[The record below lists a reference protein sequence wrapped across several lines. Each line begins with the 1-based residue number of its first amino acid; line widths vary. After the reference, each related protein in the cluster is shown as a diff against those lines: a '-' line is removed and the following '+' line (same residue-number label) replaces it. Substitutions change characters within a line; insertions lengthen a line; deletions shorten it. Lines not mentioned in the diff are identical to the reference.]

1 MKTLIDFIKN
11 IKSFY
16 RFYKDYE
23 YNGDDCRF
31 VVANYEKV
39 LQSRTKTL
47 REPTY
52 WSSTVIA
59 EMDKWYEDNWKS
71 AYRWEPIKREKEI
84 GESTD
89 KIETCEFP
97 DRVTKIISNGIAEVY
112 IDGKVMRIKTNGCR

>member
-11 IKSFY
+11 LKSFY

-47 REPTY
+47 KEPTY

-59 EMDKWYEDNWKS
+59 EMDRWYEDSWKQM
-71 AYRWEPIKREKEI
+71 YKCQPIEK
-84 GESTD
+84 S
-89 KIETCEFP
+89 
-97 DRVTKIISNGIAEVY
+97 
-112 IDGKVMRIKTNGCR
+112 

>member
-11 IKSFY
+11 LKSFY
-16 RFYKDYE
+16 KFYKDYE

-59 EMDKWYEDNWKS
+59 EMDRWYEDNWKS
-71 AYRWEPIKREKEI
+71 AYRWKPIERAKEI
-84 GESTD
+84 GESTE
-89 KIETCEFP
+89 KIETCEFV
-97 DRVTKIISNGIAEVY
+97 DAKWIKIT
-112 IDGKVMRIKTNGCR
+112 DGGEIEMLTEELKINC